1 MRDIC
6 VWFIVVAET
15 FFGLCYVYKI
25 LKGKA
30 DPTISTWII
39 FLVGCTLSFATYV
52 LHTEWDLKSGIIN
65 TTDLVYVV
73 VIFIAILLCG
83 KPDKRE
89 AEEDEEGKKEAQL
102 MKSFEKWYLA
112 GAGGIVAYGVITGN
126 AWNSNVLTQILMSFA
141 YFPMF
146 HKMLKQKKKKDS
158 YFAWLPA
165 ASISLL
171 GLYPAI
177 SGGNTLA
184 VIYASRALFFSSVT
198 CLIMAY
204 YQFVNPD
211 TEGAPHRFFW

>member
-1 MRDIC
+1 M
-6 VWFIVVAET
+6 
-15 FFGLCYVYKI
+15 
-25 LKGKA
+25 
-30 DPTISTWII
+30 
-39 FLVGCTLSFATYV
+39 
-52 LHTEWDLKSGIIN
+52 LHTKWDLKSGIIN

-73 VIFIAILLCG
+73 VIFIAILLWG
-83 KPDKRE
+83 KPKK
-89 AEEDEEGKKEAQL
+89 EEEKDEEEKQEAQL

-126 AWNSNVLTQILMSFA
+126 AWNSNVLTQLLMSFA

-165 ASISLL
+165 AGISLL

-184 VIYASRALFFSSVT
+184 VIYASRALFFSSAT

-211 TEGAPHRFFW
+211 PKGTPS